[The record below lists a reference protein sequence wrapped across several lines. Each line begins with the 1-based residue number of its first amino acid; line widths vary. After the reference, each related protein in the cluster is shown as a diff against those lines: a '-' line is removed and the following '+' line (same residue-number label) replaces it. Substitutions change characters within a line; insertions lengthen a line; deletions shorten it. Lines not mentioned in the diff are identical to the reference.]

1 MLPPSPPPGSALL
14 FPAARGRRRV
24 IPFSDGATL
33 GVGERRRPLTADPT
47 HAEKVARDD
56 AHLRSLGIKPELR
69 RTLGFLSNFAVAFS
83 YISVST
89 GTFTNQAVA
98 FGVGGPAIF
107 WAWPLVILGQTFV
120 ALNFAELS
128 SHFPVA
134 GSIYQWSKR
143 LSNKTLGWFTGWIY
157 FWAGVVT
164 VTAVAATVPLVLS
177 TIQGWDLASPSP
189 IGFLNMWQFVG
200 LAALLTTT
208 LINIEGVRLL
218 ALLNNIGVAA
228 EILGMV
234 VFALVLLIFANHQS
248 PAILFDTSYT
258 KDLAGGNYFA
268 VFLVGMFMALFV
280 VYGFDT
286 AGTFGEETVDAS
298 RQAPRGVLSAIWLSG
313 IVGAVFLLAVTLSF
327 RDIHKVIETGQA
339 AGFPIADTIKENLTF
354 NLGFGTLGDLY
365 LFMILVAVYV
375 CTLAIQGAT
384 TRLMFSMGRDR
395 RLPFGA
401 AWGSVNPT
409 FRTPANA
416 AIAVGVLGALPLILM
431 GATASIY
438 LAIAATGMIYLSYI
452 LCNLGV
458 LIARTK
464 GWPHRGAWFS
474 LGSWGTIINILALV
488 WGTAMVIN
496 IGIWTSPI
504 FGDFGNELRN
514 LWSNPFINTFLAFGT
529 NADGKP
535 NILTG
540 LPAWPVFETLVGLVV
555 IVGLIYYLVAQRG
568 REDRVEPDVATGE
581 AVIA

>member
-1 MLPPSPPPGSALL
+1 MAGS
-14 FPAARGRRRV
+14 
-24 IPFSDGATL
+24 
-33 GVGERRRPLTADPT
+33 T
-47 HAEKVARDD
+47 HAEQVERDD
-56 AHLRSLGIKPELR
+56 AHLRSLGIRPELR
-69 RTLGFLSNFAVAFS
+69 RSLGLLSNFAVAFS

-98 FGVGGPAIF
+98 FGVGGPPIF

-177 TIQGWDLASPSP
+177 TIMGFDLASNSP
-189 IGFLNMWQFVG
+189 VPGLDMWQFVG

-208 LINIEGVRLL
+208 LVNIEGVRLL

-234 VFALVLLIFANHQS
+234 VFALILLFFANHQS

-258 KDLAGGNYFA
+258 KDLAGGQYLP

-286 AGTFGEETVDAS
+286 AGTFGEETVDAG

-313 IVGAVFLLAVTLSF
+313 LVGAIFLLAVTLSF
-327 RDIHKVIETGQA
+327 QDVGAAVASGQA
-339 AGFPIADTIKENLTF
+339 FGFPIADTIKQNLTF
-354 NLGFGTLGDLY
+354 SFGFITLGELY
-365 LFMILVAVYV
+365 LVMILIAVYV

-384 TRLMFSMGRDR
+384 VRLMFSMGRDR
-395 RLPFGA
+395 RLPFGGI
-401 AWGSVNPT
+401 WGHVNST
-409 FRTPANA
+409 YRTPANA
-416 AIAVGVLGALPLILM
+416 AIAVGVLAAIPLVVSGA
-431 GATASIY
+431 GAAIY
-438 LAIAATGMIYLSYI
+438 IAIAATGIIYLSYF

-458 LIARTK
+458 LAARRR
-464 GWPHRGAWFS
+464 GWPHKGAWFN
-474 LGSWGTIINILALV
+474 LGSWGTILNILALV
-488 WGTAMVIN
+488 WGGLMVIN
-496 IGIWTSPI
+496 IGIWTDTGL
-504 FGDFGNELRN
+504 FGDFGNDLRN
-514 LWSNPFINTFLAFGT
+514 TWSNPFINTFIKVGGNLL
-529 NADGKP
+529 D
-535 NILTG
+535 G
-540 LPAWPVFETLVGLVV
+540 LPAW
-555 IVGLIYYLVAQRG
+555 
-568 REDRVEPDVATGE
+568 
-581 AVIA
+581 

>member
-1 MLPPSPPPGSALL
+1 MSGPMES
-14 FPAARGRRRV
+14 
-24 IPFSDGATL
+24 
-33 GVGERRRPLTADPT
+33 
-47 HAEKVARDD
+47 HAEVAARDD

-89 GTFTNQAVA
+89 GTFTNQAAA

-143 LSNKTLGWFTGWIY
+143 LSNRTLGWFTGWIY

-177 TIQGWDLASPSP
+177 TIMGFDLASPSP
-189 IGFLNMWQFVG
+189 IPALDMWQFVG
-200 LAALLTTT
+200 LVALVTTT
-208 LINIEGVRLL
+208 LINSIGVRLL
-218 ALLNNIGVAA
+218 AMINNLGVGA
-228 EILGMV
+228 EIVGMLF
-234 VFALVLLIFANHQS
+234 FALILLFFANHQS

-258 KDLAGGNYFA
+258 SGLANGNYFP
-268 VFLVGMFMALFV
+268 VFLVGAFMALFV

-286 AGTFGEETVDAS
+286 AGTFGEETLDAS

-313 IVGAVFLLAVTLSF
+313 IVGAIFLLAVTLSF
-327 RDIHKVIETGQA
+327 QDVGAAVATGQA
-339 AGFPIADTIKENLTF
+339 FGFPIADTIKANLTTV
-354 NLGFGTLGDLY
+354 LFGTFTLGDLY
-365 LFMILVAVYV
+365 LVMILIAVYV

-395 RLPFGA
+395 RLPLGA
-401 AWGSVNPT
+401 WWGHVNPT

-416 AIAVGVLGALPLILM
+416 AVAVGILGAIPLVFM

-438 LAIAATGMIYLSYI
+438 LAIAATGMIYLSYF

-458 LIARTK
+458 MMARRR
-464 GWPHRGAWFS
+464 GWPHKGAWFK
-474 LGSWGTIINILALV
+474 LGSWGTIINVIALL
-488 WGTAMVIN
+488 WGGAMIVN
-496 IGIWTSPI
+496 IGLWTDPM
-504 FGDFGNELRN
+504 FGDFGNDLRN
-514 LWSNPFINTFLAFGT
+514 TWSNPFINTFLSLGK
-529 NADGKP
+529 NADGTA
-535 NILTG
+535 NVLSG
-540 LPAWPVFETLVGLVV
+540 LPALPVFETLVGVV
-555 IVGLIYYLVAQRG
+555 IVIGAVYYLVAQRG
-568 REDRVEPDVATGE
+568 HQDAVAPDLATGE

>member
-1 MLPPSPPPGSALL
+1 P
-14 FPAARGRRRV
+14 
-24 IPFSDGATL
+24 
-33 GVGERRRPLTADPT
+33 ADPM
-47 HAEKVARDD
+47 HADQVARDD

-98 FGVGGPAIF
+98 FGVGGPAVF

-143 LSNKTLGWFTGWIY
+143 LSHKTLGWFAGWIY

-189 IGFLNMWQFVG
+189 LGFLNMWQFVG
-200 LAALLTTT
+200 LLTLLITT

-234 VFALVLLIFANHQS
+234 VFALILLFFANHQS
-248 PAILFDTSYT
+248 PSVLFDTSYT

-268 VFLVGMFMALFV
+268 
-280 VYGFDT
+280 
-286 AGTFGEETVDAS
+286 
-298 RQAPRGVLSAIWLSG
+298 
-313 IVGAVFLLAVTLSF
+313 
-327 RDIHKVIETGQA
+327 
-339 AGFPIADTIKENLTF
+339 
-354 NLGFGTLGDLY
+354 LY
-365 LFMILVAVYV
+365 LVMILVAVFV

-401 AWGSVNPT
+401 AWGSVNST
-409 FRTPANA
+409 FKTPANA
-416 AIAVGVLGALPLILM
+416 AIAVGVLGALPLIVM

-452 LCNLGV
+452 LCNFGV
-458 LIARTK
+458 LIARSK

-488 WGTAMVIN
+488 WGSAMVIN

-504 FGDFGNELRN
+504 FGDFGNDLRN

-529 NADGKP
+529 NSEGKP
-535 NILTG
+535 NILSG

-555 IVGLIYYLVAQRG
+555 IVGLVYYLVAQRG
-568 REDRVEPDVATGE
+568 REDRVEADIATGE
-581 AVIA
+581 

>member
-1 MLPPSPPPGSALL
+1 MQADQV
-14 FPAARGRRRV
+14 AA
-24 IPFSDGATL
+24 
-33 GVGERRRPLTADPT
+33 
-47 HAEKVARDD
+47 DD

-98 FGVGGPAIF
+98 FGVGGPPIF

-143 LSNKTLGWFTGWIY
+143 LSHKTLGWFTGWIY
-157 FWAGVVT
+157 FWAGVIT
-164 VTAVAATVPLVLS
+164 VSAVAATVPLVLS
-177 TIQGWDLASPSP
+177 TIQGWDLNSPSP
-189 IGFLNMWQFVG
+189 LGFLDMWQFVG
-200 LAALLTTT
+200 LSALLTTT
-208 LINIEGVRLL
+208 LINIIGVRVL
-218 ALLNNIGVAA
+218 AIVNNIGVAA

-234 VFALVLLIFANHQS
+234 VFALILLFFANHQS
-248 PAILFDTSYT
+248 PAILFDTSHT
-258 KDLAGGNYFA
+258 AGLANGNYFA

-313 IVGAVFLLAVTLSF
+313 LVGAIFLLAVTLSF
-327 RDIHKVIETGQA
+327 KDIDASVKLGQSF
-339 AGFPIADTIKENLTF
+339 GFPIADTIKSNLTF
-354 NLGFGTLGDLY
+354 SLGFGTVGDLY
-365 LFMILVAVYV
+365 LVVILIAVYV

-384 TRLMFSMGRDR
+384 VRLMFSMGRDR
-395 RLPFGA
+395 RLPFGG
-401 AWGSVNPT
+401 AWGSVNRT

-416 AIAVGVLGALPLILM
+416 AVAVGILGALPLAVM
-431 GATASIY
+431 SGNGSIY

-458 LIARTK
+458 LIARSR

-474 LGSWGTIINILALV
+474 LGSWGTILNILALI
-488 WGTAMVIN
+488 WGSVMVIN

-504 FGDFGNELRN
+504 FGAFGNDLRN
-514 LWSNPFINTFLAFGT
+514 TWSNPFINTFVAVGKG
-529 NADGKP
+529 ADGKP

-540 LPAWPVFETLVGLVV
+540 LPAWPVFETLVIAVLLAGLV
-555 IVGLIYYLVAQRG
+555 YYLVAQRG
-568 REDRVEPDVATGE
+568 REDYVEPDVATGE

>member
-1 MLPPSPPPGSALL
+1 
-14 FPAARGRRRV
+14 
-24 IPFSDGATL
+24 
-33 GVGERRRPLTADPT
+33 LTADPMQ
-47 HAEKVARDD
+47 ADQVARDD

-98 FGVGGPAIF
+98 FGVGGPAVF

-143 LSNKTLGWFTGWIY
+143 LSHKTLGWFTGWIY

-177 TIQGWDLASPSP
+177 SIQGWDLASASP
-189 IGFLNMWQFVG
+189 IAFFNMWQFVG
-200 LAALLTTT
+200 LATLLVTT
-208 LINIEGVRLL
+208 LINVEGVRLL

-234 VFALVLLIFANHQS
+234 VFALILLIFANHQS

-298 RQAPRGVLSAIWLSG
+298 RHAPRGVLSAIWISG
-313 IVGAVFLLAVTLSF
+313 IVGAIFLLAVTLSF
-327 RDIHKVIETGQA
+327 QDVGATVKLGQA
-339 AGFPIADTIKENLTF
+339 FGFPIADTIQKNLTF
-354 NLGFGTLGDLY
+354 NLGFGTVGDLY
-365 LFMILVAVYV
+365 LVMILIAVFV

-384 TRLMFSMGRDR
+384 VRLMFSMGRDR
-395 RLPFGA
+395 RLPFGG
-401 AWGSVNPT
+401 AWGRVNPT

-438 LAIAATGMIYLSYI
+438 LAIAATGMIYLSYF

-458 LIARTK
+458 FVARRK
-464 GWPHRGAWFS
+464 GWPHKDAWFS
-474 LGSWGTIINILALV
+474 LGSWGTVINVLALL
-488 WGTAMVIN
+488 WGGLMVIN

-504 FGDFGNELRN
+504 FGVFGNDLRN
-514 LWSNPFINTFLAFGT
+514 TWSNPFINTFLSLGT
-529 NADGKP
+529 TPDGKA

-555 IVGLIYYLVAQRG
+555 IGGLVYYLVAQRG